1 MSANLT
7 VIGMFNYDN
16 TLLDGIEIAGIEK
29 DTLINTIL
37 LRCGE
42 FEVLYSDLQF
52 FKNAVTLWNN
62 KHKRTFEK
70 WIEAIN
76 IEYNPIHNYD
86 RLEEWEDETNSNGNS
101 EGLVSAFD
109 SSSYQNDSKSINDLK
124 TNSKRIG
131 RTSGNI
137 GVTTTQEMLK
147 SEFDIARWNVYEQ
160 IADLFAAEFC
170 LMVY

>member
-7 VIGMFNYDN
+7 IVGMFNYDN
-16 TLLDGIEIAGIEK
+16 TLLDGIDIAGVDK
-29 DTLINTIL
+29 DTLVNVIL

-42 FEVLYSDLQF
+42 FEVLYSDFQF
-52 FKNAVTLWNN
+52 FKNAVTLWND

-70 WIEAIN
+70 WIEAIS

-86 RLEEWEDETNSNGNS
+86 RLEEWTDTTNSTGNS

-109 SSSYQNDSKSINDLK
+109 SSNYQNDSKSINDLK
-124 TNSKRIG
+124 TNSTRAG

-137 GVTTTQEMLK
+137 GVTTTQQMLQ
-147 SEFDIARWNVYEQ
+147 SEFDIARWNIYEQ
-160 IADLFAAEFC
+160 IADLFVTEFC